1 MERAYEMVEVVGVSD
16 KSLSDAIRSAVTAA
30 SKSRPGTAWFEV
42 VEQRGRIDKGAVV
55 EFQVK
60 VRIGFR
66 AG

>member
-16 KSLSDAIRSAVTAA
+16 KSISDAIRRAVEAA

-42 VEQRGRIDKGAVV
+42 VEQRGRIDNGDVA

-60 VRIGFR
+60 IRVGFR
-66 AG
+66 AA